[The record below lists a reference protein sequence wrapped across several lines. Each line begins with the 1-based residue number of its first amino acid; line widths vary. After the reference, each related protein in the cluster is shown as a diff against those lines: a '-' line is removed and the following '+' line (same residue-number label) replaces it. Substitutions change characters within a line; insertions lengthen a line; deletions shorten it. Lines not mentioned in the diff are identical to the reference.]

1 MTALTIAVLGYGNVG
16 SALASGFLAAGHRVI
31 VTTRADNPDG
41 AQQTRDANPALGAAE
56 IAEAAD
62 AVAEADIVV
71 LALPYAALDTA
82 LLPLADT
89 LIGRTIIDATN
100 PVAAGLT
107 HGGNGSSG
115 AQHVAEL
122 VPGAHVVKAFNCY
135 GFENLGMAPAT
146 TQGIAPAMP
155 YAGDDADAKAQVAEL
170 LSSLGW
176 DAVDAG
182 PLAAALDL
190 EHLALLWIRMVR
202 AGGGDPR
209 LLWAAVTG
217 RP

>member
-31 VTTRADNPDG
+31 LATRADNPDG
-41 AQQTRDANPALGAAE
+41 AQQTRDANPALSAAE
-56 IAEAAD
+56 IAEAAA
-62 AVAEADIVV
+62 AVADADAVV
-71 LALPYAALDTA
+71 LALPYATLDSALP
-82 LLPLADT
+82 PLADV
-89 LIGRTIIDATN
+89 LAGRTIIDATN

-107 HGGNGSSG
+107 HGGNGTSG

-122 VPGAHVVKAFNCY
+122 VPGASVVKAFNSY
-135 GFENLGMAPAT
+135 GFENLGTAPT
-146 TQGIAPAMP
+146 TAEGIKPAML
-155 YAGDDADAKAQVAEL
+155 YAGDDAASKAQVGEL
-170 LSSLGW
+170 LESLGW
-176 DAVDAG
+176 DPVDAG
-182 PLAAALDL
+182 PLSAAIDL

-202 AGGGDPR
+202 AGGGNPR